1 MPIPAVKGYIPLC
14 VTPRSQVCD
23 EQGVGQWPMWKR
35 FDSVK
40 AIVDQYIDKPYRE
53 FLAMPYHEVD
63 QMKAEE
69 LFYWYTPRRDGN
81 YVRLSRAGDD
91 MAHYKQLL
99 DETIAHYHSVVDK
112 LKKEGMT
119 EEANFLELSLKYAG
133 DSEDSIYCGNNR
145 VVATVWGMRPRQGYD
160 MGASKLETD
169 LFPPTELH
177 TVRFELGGEGSTD
190 DSIILKKSHG
200 TKIFAHQIP
209 QVKPNDGYEF
219 IGWDREPLDVEVID
233 DLVFV
238 ARYKKIP
245 VKVIPPK
252 PEMPPQMHQVRFL
265 KPDGELIKQIEVE
278 HGTKILPGLVPQL
291 PMVDNVI
298 CSAWDGDPLN
308 DTISDNRDYTAIG
321 PATEEKPLHNVRF
334 LTPEGKVISQFQVEY
349 NTRLVQAQIPPLP
362 EVDGVMCSGW
372 DREPLKEKISGDI
385 DFTAIPPN
393 KKRKG
398 FLDALLRW
406 LLLLL
411 GLFLLFLLLWCFI
424 FGKCHFNLCGCDCDC
439 NRSAVIVRPEPKPEP
454 GPEPVINNED
464 DVPKP
469 TENCGVHF
477 SGAVLSDVESP
488 VGIKII
494 FGNDPIGEYVGRGYY
509 PDNTKTFPKAVE
521 HTFDAIAVD
530 KGTRLIMYR
539 EPNFKGDVL
548 LDVVGPVL
556 ITNVLWRNDIRYN
569 MVADKTFSEKLQ
581 SLFPPSHRQ
590 WSSENMHDWSYGS
603 CKIMCQQCGD

>member
-1 MPIPAVKGYIPLC
+1 MSIPAVKGYMPLC

-35 FDSVK
+35 FDRVK
-40 AIVDQYIDKPYRE
+40 AIVDQYIDEPYRE

-63 QMKAEE
+63 KMKAEE

-119 EEANFLELSLKYAG
+119 EEANFLDLSLKYAG
-133 DSEDSIYCGNNR
+133 DSEDSVYCGNNR
-145 VVATVWGMRPRQGYD
+145 VVATVWGMRPRQGYVI
-160 MGASKLETD
+160 GASKLETD
-169 LFPPTELH
+169 LFPPTEFH
-177 TVRFELGGEGSTD
+177 TVQFELGGEGSTD
-190 DSIILKKSHG
+190 DPTILKKSHG
-200 TKIFAHQIP
+200 TKILAHQIP
-209 QVKPNDGYEF
+209 QVKPNGGYEF
-219 IGWDREPLDVEVID
+219 IGWDREPLDAEVD
-233 DLVFV
+233 EDMLFS
-238 ARYKKIP
+238 AQYKKDGFTGVVP
-245 VKVIPPK
+245 RKGPAVKT
-252 PEMPPQMHQVRFL
+252 EEPPQMHQVRFL

-291 PMVDNVI
+291 PMVGDVI

-334 LTPEGKVISQFQVEY
+334 LTPEGKVISQFQVEH

-398 FLDALLRW
+398 LLDAILRW
-406 LLLLL
+406 LFLLL
-411 GLFLLFLLLWCFI
+411 GLLMLFLLLWCFI
-424 FGKCHFNLCGCDCDC
+424 LGKCHFNLCGDNCDCD
-439 NRSAVIVRPEPKPEP
+439 NQQEYPDP
-454 GPEPVINNED
+454 GPRPVPQTG
-464 DVPKP
+464 DVQILLSWSNYNDLDIACIDPYGQKVWYQNKTVSSGGQLDIDMNAGGPSRRDPIENIFWPTGGAPKGQYKVFLTYFARHDNRQLATP
-469 TENCGVHF
+469 YSVKVKHGDEIQSF
-477 SGAVLSDVESP
+477 SGTLTAEHQQVT
-488 VGIKII
+488 ICTFII
-494 FGNDPIGEYVGRGYY
+494 E
-509 PDNTKTFPKAVE
+509 
-521 HTFDAIAVD
+521 
-530 KGTRLIMYR
+530 
-539 EPNFKGDVL
+539 
-548 LDVVGPVL
+548 
-556 ITNVLWRNDIRYN
+556 
-569 MVADKTFSEKLQ
+569 
-581 SLFPPSHRQ
+581 
-590 WSSENMHDWSYGS
+590 
-603 CKIMCQQCGD
+603 